1 MLSLAAVT
9 DSPTKRPL
17 RDDAT
22 NVLGVRIHD
31 PLDRSV
37 EPSWLEQREGPG
49 APARFLLQQP
59 ESVVGRASDVDFAI
73 ESSLISRRHAV
84 FVQNGPEV
92 TCRDLDS
99 SNGVYLNGV
108 KVHSA
113 LLHEGDTL
121 QIGDVVLLFHEGR

>member
-1 MLSLAAVT
+1 MLSLGAVT
-9 DSPTKRPL
+9 DSPTKRPH
-17 RDDAT
+17 RDEAT

-31 PLDRSV
+31 PLGRSV

-49 APARFLLQQP
+49 APARFLLEQP
-59 ESVVGRASDVDFAI
+59 ESIVGRSSEAHFTI
-73 ESSLISRRHAV
+73 ESSLISRRHAI
-84 FVQNGPEV
+84 FVQSGPEV